1 MNRSPGYS
9 DRNARTRAVEGGSP
23 IVDTK
28 ATGTATNFTQ
38 DELSKIPT
46 SRDPWALL
54 RTVPGVQMD
63 RVNIAGN
70 ETGQQSNFASKGSSR
85 YDTVWTM
92 DGVVITDMSAT
103 GGSPTYFDFDAFQEI
118 QISTSGQDIKQQ
130 TAGAGLNFV
139 VKRGTNQFRGTVRG
153 YYTGDGLE
161 ASNVPEELVQRGVTP
176 ETADHNDQISDY
188 GFDLGGPI
196 MRDRAWVWG
205 SWTKQDIRLIRSAGN
220 ILDRTILTFEPGIT
234 GVVGPNGCGK
244 SNIVDAILWV
254 MGEQSAKS
262 MRGKEMSSV

>member
-1 MNRSPGYS
+1 MTGADGRYRFLNVPPGTYKVTAELS
-9 DRNARTRAVEGGSP
+9 GFSTLVRDDVVVIVGSNVDLPFAMRVATMQETVTVEGSSP

-92 DGVVITDMSAT
+92 DGVMITDMSAT

-118 QISTSGQDIKQQ
+118 QISTSGNDIRQP

-139 VKRGTNQFRGTVRG
+139 VKRGTNQFRGTARG
-153 YYTGDGLE
+153 YFTNDGLE
-161 ASNVPEELVQRGVTP
+161 SSNVPDELVREG
-176 ETADHNDQISDY
+176 
-188 GFDLGGPI
+188 
-196 MRDRAWVWG
+196 
-205 SWTKQDIRLIRSAGN
+205 
-220 ILDRTILTFEPGIT
+220 
-234 GVVGPNGCGK
+234 
-244 SNIVDAILWV
+244 
-254 MGEQSAKS
+254 
-262 MRGKEMSSV
+262 